1 MELINKDFLKG
12 LYFGAR
18 FLIAILLPT
27 TILYLP
33 RLIKRDI
40 PFRKCIKEVEVSKE
54 KLLKAIFDFDNY
66 TPERIKAYGT
76 FSENFDKVFKLY
88 KERKQDCRVK
98 YYDFF

>member
-1 MELINKDFLKG
+1 MELMNKDFKKG
-12 LYFGAR
+12 LYFGAG

-27 TILYLP
+27 TIFYLP

-40 PFRKCIKEVEVSKE
+40 PFRKCIKEVELTKE
-54 KLLKAIFDFDNY
+54 KSLKSIFDFDY
-66 TPERIKAYGT
+66 TPERIKAYGN

>member
-1 MELINKDFLKG
+1 MSNDFKKG
-12 LYFGAR
+12 FFFGAG

-27 TILYLP
+27 TIFYLP

-40 PFRKCIKEVEVSKE
+40 PFRKCIKEVELTKE
-54 KLLKAIFDFDNY
+54 KSLKAIIDYDY

-88 KERKQDCRVK
+88 KEMKQDCRVK
-98 YYDFF
+98 YYDFFW

>member
-1 MELINKDFLKG
+1 MNKDFKKG
-12 LYFGAR
+12 LYFGAG
-18 FLIAILLPT
+18 FLIAISLPT
-27 TILYLP
+27 TIFYLP

-40 PFRKCIKEVEVSKE
+40 PFRKCIKEVQLTKE
-54 KLLKAIFDFDNY
+54 KSLKAIFDYDY

-76 FSENFDKVFKLY
+76 FSENFDKVLKLY

>member
-1 MELINKDFLKG
+1 MELMNKDFKKG
-12 LYFGAR
+12 LYFGAG

-27 TILYLP
+27 TIFYLP

-40 PFRKCIKEVEVSKE
+40 PFRKCIKEVELTKE
-54 KLLKAIFDFDNY
+54 KSLKSIFDFDY
-66 TPERIKAYGT
+66 TPERIKVYGN